1 MSIKKVFVTIM
12 AIAMVATLAIGA
24 TVAYMTDSEEKVNT
38 FTVGDLDI
46 TLSEPSW
53 EDTTDGKDMIP
64 GYKTEKDPT
73 VLGVDGDSYMRMT
86 VEFVSTDGNEMTA
99 DRVEKIME
107 TIKYEDTVGVNTSDF
122 VYDTTRSTDTKH
134 YYNYNG
140 KFVEGTEATLF
151 DVVEIPTTW
160 NQNDLAEL
168 GTYKLVIRAEAIQA
182 YSFDSA
188 EDAFTALDSE
198 IVAGTAQEDYKTVNG
213 GI

>member
-140 KFVEGTEATLF
+140 KFVEGTEVTLF

-160 NQNDLAEL
+160 NQNDLAKL